1 MTPPKVNYAGFL
13 ELTITAIILTLSVVF
28 YEASW
33 LDSDFFP
40 RGKSDLK
47 AASWDNYIKSKT
59 QKREAIKI

>member
-33 LDSDFFP
+33 LDSDFFL
-40 RGKSDLK
+40 RAKSDLK
-47 AASWDNYIKSKT
+47 AASWNDYSDSL
-59 QKREAIKI
+59 